1 MRVPPMI
8 RWTALAILGLLIA
21 AGVSVAASSLASQ
34 QIGLASEPLNA
45 GDALA
50 PPPRTQAT
58 SHARRPA
65 THHAGVSNQRT
76 TPPVSNQRTTP
87 PITPAPP
94 AAAVPTQPMV
104 SPPTSPRSPSIPRG
118 QTGGDGGGDHSEG
131 DRNAKSGSHG
141 ADD

>member
-1 MRVPPMI
+1 MKVPPMI
-8 RWTALAILGLLIA
+8 RWAALAILGLLIA

-58 SHARRPA
+58 PHVSHRPA
-65 THHAGVSNQRT
+65 THHTGVSNQ
-76 TPPVSNQRTTP
+76 STTP

-94 AAAVPTQPMV
+94 AAAVPIQPMV

-118 QTGGDGGGDHSEG
+118 RTGGDGGGDHSEG
-131 DRNAKSGSHG
+131 DRSAKSGRHG